1 MMEAASTYRAVHAV
15 SPGRLELTEKTFR
28 APGPGKVRIRVEACG
43 VCHSDSGTVEG
54 LFPIDWPRVPG
65 HEVVGRIDALG
76 SGVQGWVVGQR
87 VGVGFLGGSC
97 GYCEYCRNGDLVNCR
112 NQEYTG
118 IHHDGGYA
126 EVMIAKASGL
136 VSIPDDLSSVDAAPL
151 LCAGLTTFS
160 ALRNAPAKAG
170 DLVAVLGIG
179 GLGHLGVQY
188 ARHMGFEVAAIAR
201 GADKVEL
208 AQKLGAH
215 HYIDNAATN
224 PAEALQALGG
234 AKVVLITASGGKTV
248 AETFKGLRPGG
259 VSIVLGVGPEP
270 IEVSSMDLIFGS
282 RKLEGA
288 LTGDPATGEATL
300 RFSAL
305 SGVSAMIETV
315 PLERAVFPA
324 LDHSARLIVVSTPGA
339 LENITGKDGKVQ
351 DNWLAREIDRFL
363 GEARADQ
370 TERPV
375 DVVFGP
381 GAIEGRYPGRL
392 SEKPRWD
399 WIDLRGFN
407 TWRDR
412 IFTEALDDGLA
423 KLVAGLYEV
432 PDRFLPLL
440 RREERRRRHRAIIGF
455 GIAALSV
462 AALTTAIA
470 IWGLI

>member
-1 MMEAASTYRAVHAV
+1 MENASTYQAVQAV
-15 SPGRLELTEKTFR
+15 APGRLELVRKPIR
-28 APGPGKVRIRVEACG
+28 DPGPGEVRIRVEACG

-54 LFPIDWPRVPG
+54 LFPINWPRVPG
-65 HEVVGRIDALG
+65 HELVGRIDALG

-97 GYCEYCRNGDLVNCR
+97 GYCEFCRNGDLVNCR

-136 VSIPDDLSSVDAAPL
+136 MSIPDSLSSVDAAPL

-170 DLVAVLGIG
+170 ELVAVVGIG

-188 ARHMGFEVAAIAR
+188 ARHMGFEVVAIGR
-201 GADKVEL
+201 GANGAEL
-208 AQKLGAH
+208 AKKLGAH
-215 HYIDNAATN
+215 HYIDSAATD

-234 AKVVLITASGGKTV
+234 AKVILITASGGKTV

-270 IEVSSMDLIFGS
+270 IEVSAMDLIFGS

-288 LTGDPATGEATL
+288 LTGDPATGDATL

-315 PLERAVFPA
+315 PLERAA
-324 LDHSARLIVVSTPGA
+324 DAYAKMMG
-339 LENITGKDGKVQ
+339 
-351 DNWLAREIDRFL
+351 
-363 GEARADQ
+363 GEARF
-370 TERPV
+370 RMV
-375 DVVFGP
+375 
-381 GAIEGRYPGRL
+381 
-392 SEKPRWD
+392 
-399 WIDLRGFN
+399 
-407 TWRDR
+407 
-412 IFTEALDDGLA
+412 
-423 KLVAGLYEV
+423 
-432 PDRFLPLL
+432 
-440 RREERRRRHRAIIGF
+440 
-455 GIAALSV
+455 
-462 AALTTAIA
+462 LTM
-470 IWGLI
+470 G

>member
-1 MMEAASTYRAVHAV
+1 MEAGSTYRAVQAV
-15 SPGRLELTEKTFR
+15 SRGRLELTEKTLQ

-43 VCHSDSGTVEG
+43 VCHSDSGTVEA
-54 LFPIDWPRVPG
+54 LFPIQWPRVPG

-97 GYCEYCRNGDLVNCR
+97 GYCEFCRHGDLVNCR
-112 NQEYTG
+112 NQEFTG

-136 VSIPDDLSSVDAAPL
+136 MSIPDDLSSVDAAPL

-170 DLVAVLGIG
+170 DLVAVVGIG

-188 ARHMGFEVAAIAR
+188 ARHMGFEVGAIAR

-208 AQKLGAH
+208 AKKLGAH
-215 HYIDNAATN
+215 HYIDNAAAD

-248 AETFKGLRPGG
+248 AESFKGLRPGG

-270 IEVSSMDLIFGS
+270 IEVSSIDLIFGS

-288 LTGDPATGEATL
+288 LTGDPATGDATL

-315 PLERAVFPA
+315 PLEQAA
-324 LDHSARLIVVSTPGA
+324 DAYAKMMAGKARFRMV
-339 LENITGKDGKVQ
+339 
-351 DNWLAREIDRFL
+351 
-363 GEARADQ
+363 
-370 TERPV
+370 
-375 DVVFGP
+375 
-381 GAIEGRYPGRL
+381 
-392 SEKPRWD
+392 
-399 WIDLRGFN
+399 
-407 TWRDR
+407 
-412 IFTEALDDGLA
+412 
-423 KLVAGLYEV
+423 
-432 PDRFLPLL
+432 
-440 RREERRRRHRAIIGF
+440 
-455 GIAALSV
+455 
-462 AALTTAIA
+462 LTMD
-470 IWGLI
+470 